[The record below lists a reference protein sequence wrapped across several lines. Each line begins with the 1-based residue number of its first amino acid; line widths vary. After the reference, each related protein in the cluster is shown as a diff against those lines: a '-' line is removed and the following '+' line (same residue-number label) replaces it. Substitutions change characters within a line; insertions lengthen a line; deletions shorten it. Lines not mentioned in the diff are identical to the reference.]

1 VSWGYY
7 AYVIGDDGH
16 IVNRIAVL
24 CDNDQEAERRAVQ
37 LVDGHVIEL
46 WQQARKVAT
55 FIPMD
60 KRSFAC
66 LTPRSLV

>member
-1 VSWGYY
+1 MFPMM
-7 AYVIGDDGH
+7 
-16 IVNRIAVL
+16 L